1 MLLSQKNPSLS
12 WEPVAVDRSAQ
23 LVFWAWFRPAAIP
36 TGMMFTIP
44 ATLFAEPTTTAAL
57 SIRRLVAC
65 AGLDPS
71 QIVCWAINGMNFDA
85 VGGASPFLDQV
96 LPRPQHAG
104 NLDVSIWMLVA
115 VQPQWPTPIPFP
127 PAYASTPPVQTG
139 YGAGTISN
147 EDQQLL
153 DLIESNWKDVI
164 ALEVRVASLRKDI
177 GAVSARLSSLNRDLS
192 SHERLACTT
201 KDLGD
206 WSDCRRGLRDA
217 LTVMSRSVKEIDLGT
232 TSGAGRRHQFEEIHR
247 NHVVLRLPFPGIKQ
261 AVNEFETYRKILQ
274 SVIGAA
280 QASLTRGGRDAEMK
294 ATAFLQRIHAKA
306 TSKRKQDK
314 FLFSKSF
321 PPPG

>member
-1 MLLSQKNPSLS
+1 MLLSQKNPSVN
-12 WEPVAVDRSAQ
+12 WEPVAVERSSQ
-23 LVFWAWFRPAAIP
+23 LVVWAWFRPASIP

-44 ATLFAEPTTTAAL
+44 AALFTDPTIVAGL

-65 AGLDPS
+65 TGLDPS
-71 QIVCWAINGMNFDA
+71 QIGCWTINGMKFDA
-85 VGGASPFLDQV
+85 VGGASPLLDQV
-96 LPRPQHAG
+96 LPRPPHAG

-115 VQPQWPTPIPFP
+115 VQPQWPVPLPCP
-127 PAYASTPPVQTG
+127 PAYAPMPPAPG
-139 YGAGTISN
+139 FGAATISS

-217 LTVMSRSVKEIDLGT
+217 LTVMARSVKEIDLGT
-232 TSGAGRRHQFEEIHR
+232 TSGAGRRHQFEEIHH

-306 TSKRKQDK
+306 MSKRKQDK

-321 PPPG
+321 PPPS